1 MRKLC
6 IFGTHHQFQCD
17 VPMDSYFHTNL
28 RSLIEQHKIDVVCE
42 EATGLPP
49 KSCVELLVDE
59 LGLKWRNIDATIEER
74 KLIADRGNG
83 DSLQDLDLY
92 MQREKMWITRISE
105 AVTASGLLICGLCHT
120 FTIAEKLRELFELEI
135 HVYDPRRIY
144 NWDGR
149 PRVSATAITAKPQ

>member
-1 MRKLC
+1 M
-6 IFGTHHQFQCD
+6 
-17 VPMDSYFHTNL
+17 
-28 RSLIEQHKIDVVCE
+28 
-42 EATGLPP
+42 PP

-74 KLIADRGNG
+74 KLIPDRGNG